1 MCGGITDPDFAERQK
16 DRLREQDYHSEM
28 GGSPVCIYSQ
38 AVHQTG
44 GDVPFPCKPP
54 PLKGEEGAALSAG
67 LGRGSGTPDS
77 SAGTG
82 HVRCVCCR
90 EEGRGYFRSR
100 TLEKLFKSENL

>member
-44 GDVPFPCKPP
+44 GDVPFP
-54 PLKGEEGAALSAG
+54 L
-67 LGRGSGTPDS
+67 
-77 SAGTG
+77 
-82 HVRCVCCR
+82 
-90 EEGRGYFRSR
+90 
-100 TLEKLFKSENL
+100 